1 MSAIVANRHTS
12 AHRVIPDL
20 PARMVKADLRKA
32 ENVEIPV
39 DIGACLDAARSE
51 ARWNLE
57 QLAAA
62 LRRDARQ
69 VRRWIA
75 NEETV
80 QLQVVMTVP
89 ELRRPF
95 VIALARQTKCFAIR
109 TVIEELIA

>member
-1 MSAIVANRHTS
+1 MHARASTSPSRFCRHAT
-12 AHRVIPDL
+12 H
-20 PARMVKADLRKA
+20 
-32 ENVEIPV
+32 
-39 DIGACLDAARSE
+39 AARSE